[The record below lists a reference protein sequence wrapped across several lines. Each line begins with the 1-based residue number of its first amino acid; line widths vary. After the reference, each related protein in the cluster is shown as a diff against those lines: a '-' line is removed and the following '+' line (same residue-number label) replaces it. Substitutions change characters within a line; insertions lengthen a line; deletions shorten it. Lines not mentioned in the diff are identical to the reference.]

1 MTLATLVVSTALLQA
16 PTLPLTASPTR
27 PLGTLREQAAVE
39 QEWLRYRLDS
49 VLPRLMRQYHVAMWV
64 VPMREYNE
72 DPVFWSLVSATTFFA
87 RRRTIYVFYDR
98 GPERG
103 VERLALGGTSQ
114 GGVYDAYHAKEA
126 IDPSI
131 GRRPELV
138 GQAQWDLLRRVI
150 EERDPQTIAV
160 DISRAHAFS
169 DGLSAGE
176 WEQLEAVLPAPY
188 RGRIVRAERLALE
201 YQEIRAPG
209 MLPAYRRL
217 MEVVWGVIDTAFS
230 SRVITPGRTTTD
242 DVAWWMRQRVNDL
255 GFGTWFHTDVDV
267 QRRGRDLSDSGAVV
281 IQRGDVLHCDFGI
294 TALGLN
300 TDTQHMGYVLRR
312 GEQDVPEGL
321 KQALENSN
329 RLQDI
334 LLAEMRPGRTG
345 NEVLAAALAQMR
357 AAGINGTIYTHPIGD
372 RGHGAGPLIGLWDH
386 QEGVPERGDVLH
398 CDFGITALGLNTD
411 TQHMGYVL
419 RRGENDV
426 PEGLKRALEN
436 SNRLQDILLAEMRPA
451 RTGNDVLAAALAQ
464 MRAAGINGT
473 IYTHPIGD
481 RGHGAGPLIGLWD
494 HQEGVPERGDVPLVP
509 NSWFSIELQATTPV
523 PEWDSQGVRSAQE
536 EDAEL
541 GADGRMH
548 WILRRQTEFHIVK

>member
-1 MTLATLVVSTALLQA
+1 MPVLT
-16 PTLPLTASPTR
+16 PLPDR
-27 PLGTLREQAAVE
+27 PLGSLREQAAVE

-72 DPVFWSLVSATTFFA
+72 DPVFRSLVSATTFFA

-114 GGVYDAYHAKEA
+114 GGLYDAYHAREA

-138 GQAQWDLLRRVI
+138 GQAQWELLRRVI
-150 EERDPQTIAV
+150 EERNPPTIAV
-160 DISRAHAFS
+160 DISHAHAFS

-176 WEQLEAVLPAPY
+176 WEQLQGALPAEY
-188 RGRIVRAERLALE
+188 RGRIVRAERLPLE

-209 MLPAYRRL
+209 MLPVYRRL

-300 TDTQHMGYVLRR
+300 TDTQHMGYVLRQ
-312 GEQDVPEGL
+312 GETDAPGGL
-321 KQALENSN
+321 KRALANSN
-329 RLQDI
+329 QLQDFLI
-334 LLAEMRPGRTG
+334 AEMRPGRTG

-386 QEGVPERGDVLH
+386 QEGVPD
-398 CDFGITALGLNTD
+398 
-411 TQHMGYVL
+411 
-419 RRGENDV
+419 
-426 PEGLKRALEN
+426 
-436 SNRLQDILLAEMRPA
+436 
-451 RTGNDVLAAALAQ
+451 
-464 MRAAGINGT
+464 
-473 IYTHPIGD
+473 
-481 RGHGAGPLIGLWD
+481 
-494 HQEGVPERGDVPLVP
+494 RGDVPLVP
-509 NSWFSIELQATTPV
+509 SSWFSIELQATTPV
-523 PEWDSQGVRSAQE
+523 PEWDNQGVRSAQE

-541 GADGRMH
+541 GPDGRMR